1 MTAINIMSE
10 KGRFEYNEPR
20 FSIIMFFLT
29 NTNEGRLVD
38 DDGDNGGFGDG
49 NDAII
54 MMVTAMLILP

>member
-1 MTAINIMSE
+1 M
-10 KGRFEYNEPR
+10 F
-20 FSIIMFFLT
+20 FSI